1 MKFSPTGKAA
11 APVAMSAAALLA
23 LSACGSDGGGG
34 GEGGG
39 NYPAQP
45 INVTAPAEPGSGWD
59 TTARA
64 MVASLEE
71 EDLSDVPLPVQ
82 NQPGGTGCSW
92 LTQMVG
98 KSGEDADIAI
108 TSLASQT
115 MNQRGLCEYGP
126 SDATMIATLYTENFI
141 VVASADGDIADFD
154 ALMEKLQDDP
164 GSVPL
169 AAAGDDRLPFALLAD
184 DAGIDPAE
192 IRFVDYE
199 GGGEQTNALLN
210 GDAAVAIA
218 GLSEFRGVLE
228 SGDIVPIVSFAP
240 EPLAAP
246 FDSVPIAVEEGYDV
260 ELANW
265 RGVYGP
271 TDMPDEAVEYWEG
284 VLADMVETP
293 SWQET
298 VERNQWTPLF
308 QVGDE
313 MSAYI
318 GEADETVAEGVETTA
333 IGS

>member
-1 MKFSPTGKAA
+1 MKSSLLRRTT
-11 APVAMSAAALLA
+11 APLAMGAAALLA
-23 LSACGSDGGGG
+23 LSACGSDDG
-34 GEGGG
+34 GEAGGG

-64 MVASLEE
+64 MVSSLEE
-71 EDLSDVPLPVQ
+71 EGLTDVPLPVQ

-98 KSGEDADIAI
+98 MSGEDTDIAI

-115 MNQRGLCEYGP
+115 MNQRGLCEHGP

-141 VVASADGDIADFD
+141 VVASADGEIGDFD
-154 ALMEKLQDDP
+154 DLMTALEDDP

-184 DAGIDPAE
+184 AAGIDPAD

-228 SGDIVPIVSFAP
+228 SGDLVPIVSFAP
-240 EPLAAP
+240 ETLEAP
-246 FDSVPIAVEEGYDV
+246 FDSVPIAVDEGYDV
-260 ELANW
+260 ALANW

-271 TDMPDEAVEYWEG
+271 AGMPEEAVSYWEG
-284 VLADMVETP
+284 VLGELVETA
-293 SWQET
+293 SWQDT
-298 VERNQWTPLF
+298 VESNQWTPLF
-308 QVGDE
+308 QTGEE
-313 MSAYI
+313 MATYI
-318 GEADETVAEGVETTA
+318 DEADQTVADGVEKTA